1 MKTVVNKTRRPLR
14 VPLPG
19 GKVLHLGP
27 SKTGQIA
34 DGAAEHAALR
44 KMIEAGEIVIQGEG
58 GAEAGT
64 EGGAGAPGDAAAGGD
79 STHGR
84 AKSTVIH
91 RRGNRGA

>member
-44 KMIEAGEIVIQGEG
+44 RMIEAGEIVIQGEG
-58 GAEAGT
+58 GADAGA
-64 EGGAGAPGDAAAGGD
+64 EGGGGAPGDAVLGD
-79 STHGR
+79 STHGKQ
-84 AKSTVIH
+84 KSSVMH